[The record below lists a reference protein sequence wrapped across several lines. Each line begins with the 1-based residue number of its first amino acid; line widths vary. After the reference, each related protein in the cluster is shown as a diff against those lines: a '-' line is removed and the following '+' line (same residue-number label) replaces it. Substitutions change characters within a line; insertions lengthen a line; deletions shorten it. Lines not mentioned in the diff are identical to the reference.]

1 MIATCEDLAMSMFSE
16 KEQAYLAGQRL
27 GRMATVNRAGQPH
40 VVPVAYRFNAELDA
54 VEIGG
59 HGFGTSKK
67 FRDARATGK
76 IAFVVDDVGP
86 DGRARFIELRGDA
99 EVLLTGGEQMR
110 DGVDPQ
116 MIRVRPTRIFAWG
129 IDGTE
134 FGAHARDAG
143 APPPA

>member
-1 MIATCEDLAMSMFSE
+1 MFTE
-16 KEQAYLAGQRL
+16 KERAYLAGQRI

-40 VVPVAYRFNAELDA
+40 VVPVVYRLNVELDA

-59 HGFGTSKK
+59 HAFGTSKK

-76 IAFVVDDVGP
+76 IAFVVDDTGP
-86 DGRARFIELRGDA
+86 DGRPRFIELRGDA

-110 DGVDPQ
+110 EGIDPQ

-129 IDGTE
+129 IDSAE

-143 APPPA
+143 EPPPG